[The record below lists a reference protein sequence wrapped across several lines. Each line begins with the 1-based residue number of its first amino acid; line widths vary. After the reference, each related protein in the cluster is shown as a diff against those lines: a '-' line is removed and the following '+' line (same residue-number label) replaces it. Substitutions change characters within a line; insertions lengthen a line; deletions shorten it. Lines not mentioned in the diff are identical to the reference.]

1 MAAGAAAC
9 GVKEAL
15 ILLGLPTGASRSAV
29 ESAFRRRA
37 LRCHPDRHPKDPLAK
52 ARFLRLSRAK
62 ELLLSAAEKVFTK
75 PKQPTF
81 TSRDTAEQKRRAQEH
96 AKRERERQRA
106 EERLKQREA
115 EARARKK
122 REEEASAEAEQRRAA
137 LRAEE
142 ERRERIAAAERQR
155 AEIFEA
161 YRRKRSAQ
169 SAEAAPQVPLR
180 SGSRTPAPVRAD
192 PAVGQRP
199 GAALS
204 DRHRQALKRLEK
216 RRAGGEGFEV
226 PCGSWWVHDL
236 EVDQYLLREALYGF
250 P

>member
-1 MAAGAAAC
+1 MAAGTC

-15 ILLGLPTGASRSAV
+15 ILLGLQTAASRSAV

-75 PKQPTF
+75 SKQPTF
-81 TSRDTAEQKRRAQEH
+81 TPKDAAQQKRQAQEQ

-122 REEEASAEAEQRRAA
+122 REEEASNQAE

-142 ERRERIAAAERQR
+142 ERRERLAAAERQR

-161 YRRKRSAQ
+161 YRRKRTMQ
-169 SAEAAPQVPLR
+169 RAEVVPEVPLR
-180 SGSRTPAPVRAD
+180 SGSRTPAAPVRAD

-199 GAALS
+199 GAAMS

-216 RRAGGEGFEV
+216 RRAGGEGFKI

-236 EVDQYLLREALYGF
+236 EVDQYLLREALHGF
-250 P
+250 H